1 MAALM
6 LRGTAHDS
14 TGQVFSFK
22 ESSERVTFTLEGE
35 NSMVA
40 ESPGVVRVARQVLS
54 TIVISTAL
62 QIPGVVRM
70 AQTSDQWS
78 RLLGREVPR
87 QGVTLSIKDN
97 TVTADL
103 YIVVASSVNIVSVG
117 SAVQEEVASAIE
129 HMVGMQVREVNV
141 YIQDVA

>member
-1 MAALM
+1 
-6 LRGTAHDS
+6 
-14 TGQVFSFK
+14 
-22 ESSERVTFTLEGE
+22 
-35 NSMVA
+35 MVA

-54 TIVISTAL
+54 TIVVSTAL